1 MLCSNLLIFIL
12 LQLLVTVSFI
22 LTGSLFEKQEESI
35 AKSEEFE
42 EEYGSYDYYWT
53 CEGMNDADYYS
64 FLYGDETGAW
74 YDKLASLEQSLWNES
89 RFQFYTCNPQIIQ
102 VEEKKSDIFLEG
114 YENGDGETAERL
126 IDDKKSYA
134 IKSLIVSNNFFN
146 STKVKLQEG
155 RIFLE
160 DDYIYDSQK
169 NIPVI
174 LGKAYSQ
181 YYSIG
186 DTFECVWLGQTLTL
200 EVVGLLDKDSFYL
213 SSANNDFVSAER
225 YVIMPSLKIEEKS
238 EFSRIVSLM
247 GLNGTIKSNLGENE
261 TNEIVDQLYKEQG
274 LLWGFNIRNPE
285 SSFDGQSTV
294 KQYGKMTKQISAQF
308 KLLVVLVV
316 IFTMIALLLN
326 IFSILQRNKYNFGVE
341 LLCGAGFKDIL
352 FEGAGV
358 AAFILLVGDLW
369 ASIVLIAIQDNWS
382 CLILLQIIVLI
393 ILFISIISCYFYMK
407 KMQIGDI
414 IGGCE

>member
-160 DDYIYDSQK
+160 DDYKYDSKK

-274 LLWGFNIRNPE
+274 LLWEFNIRNPE

-294 KQYGKMTKQISAQF
+294 KQYGKMTKHLEKTDAVM
-308 KLLVVLVV
+308 LY
-316 IFTMIALLLN
+316 FT
-326 IFSILQRNKYNFGVE
+326 QR
-341 LLCGAGFKDIL
+341 
-352 FEGAGV
+352 
-358 AAFILLVGDLW
+358 
-369 ASIVLIAIQDNWS
+369 S
-382 CLILLQIIVLI
+382 
-393 ILFISIISCYFYMK
+393 
-407 KMQIGDI
+407 
-414 IGGCE
+414 